1 VPETIEIQLKKGVLT
16 LCVLALLNRHD
27 SYAYEIASTLSDAID
42 MGEGTIYPLMRRMQS
57 DGQVE
62 TYLVESPSGPSRK
75 YYRLTDA
82 GRRALEAQTTEWRAF
97 AQAVESVLD
106 GPAQAAASASTTDD
120 VTAERGARRGLVGM
134 PTAAAADIA
143 SDYEIHFED
152 GLAAGRT
159 EAEVAAALGDP
170 DRLARELRAE
180 AGAQRWH
187 QEKNPSAAVAAI
199 FAVLGLGAISILF
212 LLPILMS
219 VVGVL
224 FGLFM
229 AAIGVFI
236 GGGAIMVAGPF
247 AGFPGGPLA
256 AILARPWPP

>member
-1 VPETIEIQLKKGVLT
+1 MTRAEF
-16 LCVLALLNRHD
+16 
-27 SYAYEIASTLSDAID
+27 
-42 MGEGTIYPLMRRMQS
+42 MG
-57 DGQVE
+57 
-62 TYLVESPSGPSRK
+62 
-75 YYRLTDA
+75 RL
-82 GRRALEAQTTEWRAF
+82 
-97 AQAVESVLD
+97 
-106 GPAQAAASASTTDD
+106 
-120 VTAERGARRGLVGM
+120 RRGLVGM
-134 PTAAAADIA
+134 PAAAAADIA
-143 SDYEIHFED
+143 ADYEIHFED
-152 GLAAGRT
+152 GLAAGRS
-159 EAEVAAALGDP
+159 EAEVASALGDP

-247 AGFPGGPLA
+247 AGFPGGPVA
-256 AILARPWPP
+256 AILAGLGLMAGSTTLAALTAILTIWLVNGVVWFARLHYRLLKPALNTPTQDAARES